1 MATQI
6 QRTRIRPT
14 WRGGLRLGKVRDT
27 MTEYMA
33 THPGYL
39 DDVFRMD
46 AEMLAAGFVPMPM
59 DRVKRPFDYERS

>member
-1 MATQI
+1 MAT
-6 QRTRIRPT
+6 RLLRPRIRPL
-14 WRGGLRLGKVRDT
+14 WRGGLRRGTVRDT

-39 DDVFRMD
+39 EDVFRMD